1 MRKKL
6 EQLQVRSHFY
16 IEKQLK
22 AKRESRQ
29 KRAAKVQYT
38 EDIWLKQKI
47 DGKCIIIIGLPHHN
61 HVCLT

>member
-1 MRKKL
+1 MKKRGRRRKEKEQVRKKL

-29 KRAAKVQYT
+29 KKSS
-38 EDIWLKQKI
+38 
-47 DGKCIIIIGLPHHN
+47 
-61 HVCLT
+61 

>member
-1 MRKKL
+1 MKKRGRRRKEEKRVRKKL
-6 EQLQVRSHFY
+6 EQLQVHSHFY

-38 EDIWLKQKI
+38 EDIWLK
-47 DGKCIIIIGLPHHN
+47 
-61 HVCLT
+61 